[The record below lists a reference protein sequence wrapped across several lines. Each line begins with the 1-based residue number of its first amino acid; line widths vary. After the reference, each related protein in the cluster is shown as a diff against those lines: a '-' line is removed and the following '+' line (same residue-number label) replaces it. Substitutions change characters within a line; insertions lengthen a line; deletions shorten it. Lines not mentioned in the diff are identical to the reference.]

1 MINVNEEFIEQINS
15 MKEVMVEIDS
25 YSSEIKYCHI
35 QESFEDIYDYTYFD
49 KDYCEID
56 GGDCEVNDEMEG
68 MGEVLDNLL
77 DTETDGEYVIVRI
90 LSEEEMEHVLDAE
103 YDDMFD
109 DEEE

>member
-1 MINVNEEFIEQINS
+1 MTKKEYIERINS
-15 MKEVMVEIDS
+15 MEEVMVEIES
-25 YSSEIKYCHI
+25 ASEIKYCHI
-35 QESFEDIYDYTYFD
+35 QESDEGGHDYTYFD
-49 KDYCEID
+49 EDCYEID
-56 GGDCEVNDEMEG
+56 GGNYEIFGKDYL
-68 MGEVLDNLL
+68 MGEALDNLL

>member
-1 MINVNEEFIEQINS
+1 
-15 MKEVMVEIDS
+15 
-25 YSSEIKYCHI
+25 
-35 QESFEDIYDYTYFD
+35 
-49 KDYCEID
+49 
-56 GGDCEVNDEMEG
+56 
-68 MGEVLDNLL
+68 MGEALDNLL